1 MSQFTIYPAIDLRG
15 GKVVRLRQGKSDQQT
30 HYSDSPGE
38 TAARW
43 IEQGAEWLHVVNLDG
58 AFGDQSSANQAALE
72 QIVQAAAGRARVQ
85 LGGGL
90 RSLKEILSALE
101 KGIARV
107 VLGTAVIE
115 NPAFAE
121 EVLTVIEG
129 QQIAFGLDAVGRK
142 LMSRGWQSDA
152 GLDLF
157 VLAERL
163 ANNGA
168 KTLIYTNILKD
179 GMESGVDWQ
188 IASDLARRTGL
199 EVIASGGTD
208 NLQDIQAVRA
218 AGLAGLIVGR
228 ALYEGNFSLKEA
240 INAR

>member
-30 HYSDSPGE
+30 HYSDSPGQ

-72 QIVQAAAGRARVQ
+72 QIVQAAAGRAMVQ

-90 RSLKEILSALE
+90 RSLKDIHSALE

-121 EVLTVIEG
+121 EALTIIGG

-179 GMESGVDWQ
+179 GM
-188 IASDLARRTGL
+188 
-199 EVIASGGTD
+199 
-208 NLQDIQAVRA
+208 
-218 AGLAGLIVGR
+218 
-228 ALYEGNFSLKEA
+228 
-240 INAR
+240 